1 MDKKLKVIT
10 PVEKKKKGVVREEV
24 KEKCETAIE
33 CKDPMFVGI
42 DPSFHSTGLIV
53 LDIDGNI
60 IEQKNFSSVV
70 GTSKKGGILDQIEEC
85 LIEYEKQ
92 IDFVS
97 KILKLKG
104 VCIEGPAYN
113 STGQRALQ
121 MGALHYFTRLFLFK
135 NNIDFKVVAPTSLK
149 KFIFHGHAK
158 KDLILLKVYKRW
170 GVEFEIDDLADA
182 YGLARMALEDYTN
195 EQAG

>member
-1 MDKKLKVIT
+1 MDKLKTIKPKL
-10 PVEKKKKGVVREEV
+10 EKKKGVVRDKV
-24 KEKCETAIE
+24 KEETCEVIDG
-33 CKDPMFVGI
+33 CRDPMFVGI

-53 LDIDGNI
+53 LDQDANI
-60 IEQKNFSSVV
+60 IEQKHFSSVV

-85 LIEYEKQ
+85 LIEYERQ

-121 MGALHYFTRLFLFK
+121 MGALHYYTRLFLFK

-182 YGLARMALEDYTN
+182 YGLARMALEEYTN